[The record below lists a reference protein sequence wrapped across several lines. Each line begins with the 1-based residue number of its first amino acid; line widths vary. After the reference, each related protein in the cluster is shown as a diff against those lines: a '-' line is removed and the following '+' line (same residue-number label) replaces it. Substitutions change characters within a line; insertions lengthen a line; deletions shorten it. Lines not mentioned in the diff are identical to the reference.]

1 MIMQLKKLRRKGLR
15 WRGGHGDTDSVS
27 CDLTMHDAET
37 GEKLLGEAVAKC
49 IELGEE
55 M

>member
-15 WRGGHGDTDSVS
+15 RRGGHGDTDSFHAIS
-27 CDLTMHDAET
+27 TMHEPET